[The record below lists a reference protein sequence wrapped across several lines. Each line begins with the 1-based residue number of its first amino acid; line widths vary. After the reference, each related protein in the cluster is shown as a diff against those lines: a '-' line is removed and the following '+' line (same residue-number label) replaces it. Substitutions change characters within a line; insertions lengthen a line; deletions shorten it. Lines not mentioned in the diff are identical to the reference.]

1 MINTGILQNVK
12 PLNAE
17 QIAQLENQILANG
30 STAFY
35 LESDNKIVLVTG
47 CWPISSEIKDIAWD
61 KLKLLTTH
69 EIKELKEEYLRTART
84 DWVFNKAYYRNVG
97 EPEWR
102 LVVPKDTSLL
112 GRALLGNMNLGRR
125 Y

>member
-1 MINTGILQNVK
+1 MTNAGLLQNVK
-12 PLNAE
+12 PLSPE
-17 QIAQLENQILANG
+17 QIIQLEDQILANNG
-30 STAFY
+30 FAFY
-35 LESDNKIVLVTG
+35 LEPDGKIVLATG

-69 EIKELKEEYLRTART
+69 EIKELKEEYLRTAGT

-102 LVVPKDTSLL
+102 LIVPKDTSLL